1 MKAFKALI
9 ILATALSALPVL
21 AENGMNSPYTRYGF
35 GQLSPM
41 EVGVNKGMG
50 GTGIGLQNTSQINML
65 NPASYAAVDTL
76 TFLLDVGMSLH
87 NTNLT
92 EGDVRMNARNTT
104 FDYLAMQFRLMPK
117 LGMTIGMVPFSNI
130 GYNFNNSTI
139 IDNYPDAETGEDIK
153 GEEGEEITA
162 HNRYYGDGGLRQI
175 TVGVGWS
182 PFKGL
187 SVGANLA
194 YLYGEIYHFVY
205 NQYSDPSI
213 TPRTKQ
219 YIADISTYKADF
231 GLQYLKAFGKHRVTL
246 GATYQLGHAI
256 DDEAYIIDMISTGGT
271 VTSSDTTRAAKFS
284 IPTGFGVGLSYTFD
298 DRLTIAADYSMQQY
312 STADFFS
319 TPKAAYKG
327 ADYHRASIGLEY
339 IPERITR
346 KLLRRTRYRAG
357 FYYATPHY
365 YVGEHR
371 GPTEYGATIGI
382 GLPIM
387 NGWNAKSLVNISGQ
401 AVHVRPAPGTGMIT
415 ENYLRLSIGLSFDEG
430 WFDKWRVQ

>member
-1 MKAFKALI
+1 
-9 ILATALSALPVL
+9 
-21 AENGMNSPYTRYGF
+21 
-35 GQLSPM
+35 
-41 EVGVNKGMG
+41 
-50 GTGIGLQNTSQINML
+50 
-65 NPASYAAVDTL
+65 
-76 TFLLDVGMSLH
+76 
-87 NTNLT
+87 
-92 EGDVRMNARNTT
+92 
-104 FDYLAMQFRLMPK
+104 
-117 LGMTIGMVPFSNI
+117 
-130 GYNFNNSTI
+130 
-139 IDNYPDAETGEDIK
+139 
-153 GEEGEEITA
+153 
-162 HNRYYGDGGLRQI
+162 
-175 TVGVGWS
+175 
-182 PFKGL
+182 
-187 SVGANLA
+187 
-194 YLYGEIYHFVY
+194 
-205 NQYSDPSI
+205 
-213 TPRTKQ
+213 
-219 YIADISTYKADF
+219 
-231 GLQYLKAFGKHRVTL
+231 
-246 GATYQLGHAI
+246 
-256 DDEAYIIDMISTGGT
+256 
-271 VTSSDTTRAAKFS
+271 
-284 IPTGFGVGLSYTFD
+284 
-298 DRLTIAADYSMQQY
+298 MQQD